1 MRFLDSFPR
10 LNTVILLL
18 FFVFWLYTEIQESKA
33 RNEWQEFTR
42 AGARFTADD
51 GARMSARI
59 DRLEREIDELSGD

>member
-42 AGARFTADD
+42 AGARFTAED
-51 GARMSARI
+51 GEAMSARI
-59 DRLEREIDELSGD
+59 DRLERGIDELTGD